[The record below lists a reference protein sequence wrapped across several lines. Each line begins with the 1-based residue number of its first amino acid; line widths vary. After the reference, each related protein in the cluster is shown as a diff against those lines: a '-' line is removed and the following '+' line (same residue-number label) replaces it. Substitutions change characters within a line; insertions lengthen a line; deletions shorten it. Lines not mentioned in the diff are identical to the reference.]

1 MLGSAMSLFSL
12 IMPRTSS
19 TLLFRARHI
28 TAATT
33 VVDLDL
39 PYENH
44 CVDILLCFDL
54 ITWAQ

>member
-12 IMPRTSS
+12 IMPSTSS

-39 PYENH
+39 PYDNYG
-44 CVDILLCFDL
+44 VDILLCFDL
-54 ITWAQ
+54 IT

>member
-19 TLLFRARHI
+19 TLLLRARHI
-28 TAATT
+28 TEATT

-54 ITWAQ
+54 IT